1 MQSPI
6 LLVEDNADDEA
17 LTIRAFSKNN
27 IRNPIVVARDGQEAL
42 DQLYGTGSYAG
53 RENYQRPAL
62 ILLDI
67 KLPKLNGIEVLRH
80 IRANAQ
86 TKLIPVVMMT
96 TSKEEDDLVKS
107 YSLGANSY
115 IRKPV
120 DFQQFLEV
128 VRQVGIYWLML
139 NEQVHQP

>member
-1 MQSPI
+1 MQAAI
-6 LLVEDNADDEA
+6 LLVEDNPDDEA
-17 LTIRAFSKNN
+17 LTVRAFSKNS
-27 IRNPIVVARDGQEAL
+27 IQNPIVVAHDGQEAL
-42 DQLYGTGSYAG
+42 DYLYGTGRYAG
-53 RENYQRPAL
+53 RDLSSRPVL

-67 KLPKLNGIEVLRH
+67 KLPKLNGIEVLRQ
-80 IRANAQ
+80 IRGHEA
-86 TKLIPVVMMT
+86 TRLIPVVVLT

-120 DFQQFLEV
+120 DFQQFMEV

-139 NEQVHQP
+139 NEPVHA